1 MRVSRPTPD
10 QIVEMSG
17 ALLQARSDRSPIA
30 PLTERFPEM
39 TVEDAYAVQQGLVAG
54 LMGEGESIIGYKLGL
69 TSRPMQEML
78 GVDQPD
84 YAPVLGSTVY
94 ADGADVAIGD
104 FISPRMEAEICVVL
118 KDDLSGPRCTVAQAY
133 EATAGLMAA
142 LEIVDSR
149 IADWKIT
156 LADTISDLASNGAVA
171 FGSRVVP
178 LGDFDPALIGMVF
191 TRNGDLVATGAGA
204 AALGGPIDAVAWLAN
219 TLHPLGVSLP
229 AGSIIMTGALHAAV
243 PLVSGAVFRADFDR
257 LGPITL
263 HTV

>member
-1 MRVSRPTPD
+1 M
-10 QIVEMSG
+10 
-17 ALLQARSDRSPIA
+17 LFRSD
-30 PLTERFPEM
+30 E
-39 TVEDAYAVQQGLVAG
+39 
-54 LMGEGESIIGYKLGL
+54 
-69 TSRPMQEML
+69 
-78 GVDQPD
+78 
-84 YAPVLGSTVY
+84 
-94 ADGADVAIGD
+94 
-104 FISPRMEAEICVVL
+104 
-118 KDDLSGPRCTVAQAY
+118 LSGPNCTVAQAWQ
-133 EATAGLMAA
+133 ATSGLMAA

-149 IADWKIT
+149 IADWKIK

-219 TLHPLGVSLP
+219 TLHPLGVTLP

-243 PLVSGAVFRADFDR
+243 PFAKGDIFRAEFDR

-263 HTV
+263 RIV

>member
-1 MRVSRPTPD
+1 MTRPGPD
-10 QIVEMSG
+10 QISAMSQ
-17 ALLQARSDRSPIA
+17 ALLQARRDRAPIP
-30 PLTERFPEM
+30 PLTETFPDM

-54 LMGEGESIIGYKLGL
+54 LLAEGDSIIGYKLGL

-94 ADGADVAIGD
+94 ANGGDVPADRYIA
-104 FISPRMEAEICVVL
+104 PRMEAEICVVL
-118 KDDLSGPRCTVAQAY
+118 DAPLSGPHCTAAQAW
-133 EATAGLMAA
+133 EATRGLVAA

-149 IADWKIT
+149 IADWRIS

-171 FGSRVVP
+171 FGSQVVP

-191 TRNGDLVATGAGA
+191 TRNGDIVATGAGA

-219 TLHPLGVSLP
+219 TLHPLGVTLP
-229 AGSIIMTGALHAAV
+229 AGAIIMTGALHAAV
-243 PLVSGAVFRADFDR
+243 PFDAGDVFRADFDR

-263 HTV
+263 RTT

>member
-1 MRVSRPTPD
+1 MTRPTAE
-10 QIVEMSG
+10 QIRDMSQ
-17 ALLQARSDRSPIA
+17 ALLDARRTCTAIP
-30 PLTERFPEM
+30 PLTDAFPDM

-54 LMGEGESIIGYKLGL
+54 LLAGGDSIIGYKLGL
-69 TSRPMQEML
+69 TSKPMQDML

-94 ADGADVAIGD
+94 ADGGEVPTDRYIA
-104 FISPRMEAEICVVL
+104 PRMEAEICVVL
-118 KDDLSGPRCTVAQAY
+118 DAPLSGPHCTTADAWA
-133 EATAGLMAA
+133 ATRGLVSA

-178 LGDFDPALIGMVF
+178 LGDFDPALLGMVF
-191 TRNGDLVATGAGA
+191 TRNGELIATGAGA

-219 TLHPLGVSLP
+219 TLHPLGVTLP
-229 AGSIIMTGALHAAV
+229 AGAIIMTGALHAAV
-243 PLVSGAVFRADFDR
+243 PFEAGDVFRADFDR

-263 HTV
+263 RTT

>member
-1 MRVSRPTPD
+1 MTRPTPE
-10 QIVEMSG
+10 QIREMSA
-17 ALLQARSDRSPIA
+17 ALLGARVNRQPIP

-39 TVEDAYAVQQGLVAG
+39 TAEDAYAVQQGLIAG
-54 LMGEGESIIGYKLGL
+54 LLADGDSIIGYKLGL
-69 TSRPMQEML
+69 TSRAMQEML

-84 YAPVLGSTVY
+84 YAPVLGSTAY
-94 ADGADVAIGD
+94 ADGGEVPADRYIA
-104 FISPRMEAEICVVL
+104 PRMEAEICVVL
-118 KDDLSGPRCTVAQAY
+118 DDPLSGPHCTAAQAW
-133 EATAGLMAA
+133 EATRGLVAA

-219 TLHPLGVSLP
+219 TLYPLGVTLP
-229 AGSIIMTGALHAAV
+229 AGAIIMTGALHAAV
-243 PLVSGAVFRADFDR
+243 PFVRGDVFRADFDR

-263 HTV
+263 RIA

>member
-1 MRVSRPTPD
+1 MAQD
-10 QIVEMSG
+10 
-17 ALLQARSDRSPIA
+17 LLNARRDRTAIP
-30 PLTERFPEM
+30 PLTERFPDM
-39 TVEDAYAVQQGLVAG
+39 SVEDAYAVQQGLVAG
-54 LMGEGESIIGYKLGL
+54 LLAEGDSIIGYKLGL
-69 TSRPMQEML
+69 TSKPMQEML

-94 ADGADVAIGD
+94 ADGGEVPTDHYIA
-104 FISPRMEAEICVVL
+104 PRMEAEICVVL
-118 KDDLSGPRCTVAQAY
+118 DSPLSGPHCTAAQAW
-133 EATAGLMAA
+133 EATRGLIAA

-149 IADWKIT
+149 IADWQIK

-191 TRNGDLVATGAGA
+191 TKNGELVATGAGA

-219 TLHPLGVSLP
+219 TLYPLGVTLP
-229 AGSIIMTGALHAAV
+229 AGAIIMTGALHAAV
-243 PLVSGAVFRADFDR
+243 PFQAGDVFRADFDR

-263 HTV
+263 RTT

>member
-1 MRVSRPTPD
+1 MSRPNSAEIGT
-10 QIVEMSG
+10 MSD
-17 ALLQARSDRSPIA
+17 ALVQARRDRKPIP
-30 PLTERFPEM
+30 PLTERFPDM
-39 TVEDAYAVQQGLVAG
+39 TAEDAYAVQQGLVAA
-54 LMGEGESIIGYKLGL
+54 LLSEGDSIIGYKLGL
-69 TSRPMQEML
+69 TSKPMQQML

-94 ADGADVAIGD
+94 ADGGEVPKDAYIA
-104 FISPRMEAEICVVL
+104 PRMEAEICVVL
-118 KDDLSGPRCTVAQAY
+118 DAPLSGPHCTAAQAW
-133 EATAGLMAA
+133 EATRGLIAA

-149 IADWKIT
+149 IADWKIK
-156 LADTISDLASNGAVA
+156 LADTVSDLASNGAVA

-219 TLHPLGVSLP
+219 TLHPLGVTLP
-229 AGSIIMTGALHAAV
+229 TGAIIMTGALHAAV
-243 PLVSGAVFRADFDR
+243 PFQPGDVFRADFDR

-263 HTV
+263 RTT

>member
-1 MRVSRPTPD
+1 
-10 QIVEMSG
+10 
-17 ALLQARSDRSPIA
+17 
-30 PLTERFPEM
+30 M

-118 KDDLSGPRCTVAQAY
+118 KDDFSGPRCTVAQAY

-229 AGSIIMTGALHAAV
+229 AGSIIMTGALHAAARCARAAFH
-243 PLVSGAVFRADFDR
+243 LQSLSSRYLAARRCGAFAAPMCAAL
-257 LGPITL
+257 LGTWHL
-263 HTV
+263 ALGLARDGVRDWGMKTKHGL

>member
-1 MRVSRPTPD
+1 MTRPSPAD
-10 QIVEMSG
+10 IAAMSE
-17 ALLQARSDRSPIA
+17 ALLTARRDRRAIA
-30 PLTERFPEM
+30 PLTQRFPDM
-39 TVEDAYAVQQGLVAG
+39 TAEDAYAVQQGLVAG
-54 LMGEGESIIGYKLGL
+54 LLADGDSIIGYKLGL
-69 TSRPMQEML
+69 TSRPMQDML

-94 ADGADVAIGD
+94 ADGGEVPADRYIA
-104 FISPRMEAEICVVL
+104 PRMEAEICVVL
-118 KDDLSGPRCTVAQAY
+118 DAPLSGPHCTAAQAW
-133 EATAGLMAA
+133 EATRGLVAA

-178 LGDFDPALIGMVF
+178 LADFDPALIGMVF
-191 TRNGDLVATGAGA
+191 TRNGELVATGAGA

-219 TLHPLGVSLP
+219 TLHPLGVTLP
-229 AGSIIMTGALHAAV
+229 AGAIIMTGALHAAV
-243 PLVSGAVFRADFDR
+243 PFSTGDVFRAEFDR

-263 HTV
+263 RIT

>member
-1 MRVSRPTPD
+1 MTRPQPD
-10 QIVEMSG
+10 QIREMSQ
-17 ALLQARSDRSPIA
+17 ALLTARSTRSPIP
-30 PLTERFPEM
+30 PLTDRFPDM

-54 LMGEGESIIGYKLGL
+54 LLADGDSIIGYKLGL
-69 TSRPMQEML
+69 TSKPMQEML

-94 ADGADVAIGD
+94 PDGGAVPCDRYIA
-104 FISPRMEAEICVVL
+104 PRMEAEICVVL
-118 KDDLSGPRCTVAQAY
+118 DQPLSGPHCTAA
-133 EATAGLMAA
+133 EAWDATRGLIAA

-149 IADWKIT
+149 IADWKIK
-156 LADTISDLASNGAVA
+156 LADTVSDLASNGAVA

-219 TLHPLGVSLP
+219 TLHPLGVTLP
-229 AGSIIMTGALHAAV
+229 AGAIIMTGALHAAV
-243 PLVSGAVFRADFDR
+243 PFQPGDIFRADFDR

-263 HTV
+263 RTT

>member
-1 MRVSRPTPD
+1 MTRPTPD
-10 QIVEMSG
+10 QVHEMSQ
-17 ALLQARSDRSPIA
+17 ALLVARRERTPIA

-39 TVEDAYAVQQGLVAG
+39 TVEDAYAVQQGLVSG
-54 LMGEGESIIGYKLGL
+54 LLAEGDSIIGYKLGL
-69 TSRPMQEML
+69 TSKPMQEML

-94 ADGADVAIGD
+94 ADGAEVPTARYIA
-104 FISPRMEAEICVVL
+104 PRMEAEICVVL
-118 KDDLSGPRCTVAQAY
+118 DAPLSGPHCTAA
-133 EATAGLMAA
+133 EAWDATRGLIAA

-149 IADWKIT
+149 IADWKIK

-191 TRNGDLVATGAGA
+191 TRNGDLIATGAGA

-219 TLHPLGVSLP
+219 TLYPLGVTLP
-229 AGSIIMTGALHAAV
+229 AGAIIMTGALHAAV
-243 PLVSGAVFRADFDR
+243 PFQAGDVFRADFDR
-257 LGPITL
+257 LGPITVR
-263 HTV
+263 TT

>member
-1 MRVSRPTPD
+1 MTRPNPDEVRV
-10 QIVEMSG
+10 MSQ
-17 ALLQARSDRSPIA
+17 ALLEARRDRAPIA
-30 PLTERFPEM
+30 PLTDRFPDM

-54 LMGEGESIIGYKLGL
+54 LLADGDSIIGYKLGL
-69 TSRPMQEML
+69 TSKAMQDML

-94 ADGADVAIGD
+94 ADGGEVPTEHYIA
-104 FISPRMEAEICVVL
+104 PRMEAEICVVL
-118 KDDLSGPRCTVAQAY
+118 DAPLSGPHCTVAQAW
-133 EATAGLMAA
+133 EATRGLVAA

-171 FGSRVVP
+171 FGRTVVP
-178 LGDFDPALIGMVF
+178 LGEFDPALIGMVF
-191 TRNGDLVATGAGA
+191 TRNGELVATGAGA

-219 TLHPLGVSLP
+219 TLHPLGVTLP
-229 AGSIIMTGALHAAV
+229 AGAIIMTGALHAAV
-243 PLVSGAVFRADFDR
+243 PFQQGDVFRADFDR

-263 HTV
+263 RTT

>member
-1 MRVSRPTPD
+1 MTRPNPD
-10 QIVEMSG
+10 DVREMSG
-17 ALLQARSDRSPIA
+17 ALLEARRTREPIA
-30 PLTERFPEM
+30 PLTDRFPGM
-39 TVEDAYAVQQGLVAG
+39 TAEDAYAVQQGLVAG
-54 LMGEGESIIGYKLGL
+54 LLAQGDSIIGYKLGL

-84 YAPVLGSTVY
+84 YAPVLRSTVY
-94 ADGADVAIGD
+94 ADGGAVSADDYIA
-104 FISPRMEAEICVVL
+104 PRMEAEICVIL
-118 KDDLSGPRCTVAQAY
+118 DAPLSGPHCTAAEAW
-133 EATAGLMAA
+133 EATRGLVAA

-149 IADWKIT
+149 IADWKIR

-219 TLHPLGVSLP
+219 TLHPLGVTLP
-229 AGSIIMTGALHAAV
+229 AGAIIMTGALHAAV
-243 PLVSGAVFRADFDR
+243 PFQRGDIFRADFDR

-263 HTV
+263 RIT